1 MKHVNARNVLPEKLL
16 REVQKYCTG
25 YIYVPSTRHFY
36 ARRRRE
42 ILRLSLQGLTAR
54 AIAEQ
59 VHLSERRVRQ
69 IVAEGRERK

>member
-1 MKHVNARNVLPEKLL
+1 MKHVNAMNILPEKLL
-16 REVQKYCTG
+16 QEVQKHCSG
-25 YIYVPSTRHFY
+25 YIYVPSTRQFY

-42 ILRLSLQGLTAR
+42 ILRLSRQGLTPL

-59 VHLSERRVRQ
+59 VHVSERRVRQ

>member
-1 MKHVNARNVLPEKLL
+1 MKHVNARNVLPAKLL
-16 REVQKYCTG
+16 RQVQKYCSG
-25 YIYVPSTRHFY
+25 YIYVPSTRQFY

-42 ILRLSLQGLTAR
+42 ILRLSRQGLTAP

-69 IVAEGRERK
+69 IVAEGRGRK